1 MLVGCAY
8 QDNLKG
14 AVHCYS
20 KINGTWQEENS
31 IVDPD
36 YAWFWR
42 FGQFMEIDH
51 NHAIISAYNEQ
62 GKKHKIT
69 LWEYEPTS
77 GQWEYIHFFYTASDL
92 PTPPKMEIHSDVLII
107 NSDVYTY
114 QGDNWVKV
122 KEDLPFNDSYIDI
135 GYSTITMDGN
145 IMMATQQ
152 YIENSYA
159 HLYKMDNNQPVFMN
173 SLFSPGS
180 NSYAKAVSKR
190 NNYIIAG
197 NTGTNYDCVYSGS
210 QSNGSAIL
218 FRSNEYDYY
227 YRYRTFTPE
236 NGIEG
241 DLFGKKVEI
250 NKNHIIVYSEGRDD
264 DIYKK
269 DPSLYY
275 YNDYMYLC
283 DKTLYLNSK
292 KDLITNRSNDVPLN
306 ARIIEVAGSRDLS
319 LSSTDNVKMVG
330 QKITLKPGF
339 SVVDGG
345 TLLASGTYCLDCYE
359 QDDGNK
365 TFNLKAAPVQD
376 TIIYKNIVEI
386 DELFNVYPNPA
397 TGFVIIKAITPES
410 HILNVKVLTLQ
421 GIVFY
426 NMSFND
432 GIREYKIDV
441 SNFKPGHY
449 VLQIEGEKGVSSNK
463 LVKL

>member
-1 MLVGCAY
+1 
-8 QDNLKG
+8 
-14 AVHCYS
+14 
-20 KINGTWQEENS
+20 
-31 IVDPD
+31 
-36 YAWFWR
+36 
-42 FGQFMEIDH
+42 
-51 NHAIISAYNEQ
+51 
-62 GKKHKIT
+62 
-69 LWEYEPTS
+69 
-77 GQWEYIHFFYTASDL
+77 
-92 PTPPKMEIHSDVLII
+92 
-107 NSDVYTY
+107 
-114 QGDNWVKV
+114 
-122 KEDLPFNDSYIDI
+122 
-135 GYSTITMDGN
+135 
-145 IMMATQQ
+145 
-152 YIENSYA
+152 
-159 HLYKMDNNQPVFMN
+159 
-173 SLFSPGS
+173 
-180 NSYAKAVSKR
+180 
-190 NNYIIAG
+190 
-197 NTGTNYDCVYSGS
+197 
-210 QSNGSAIL
+210 
-218 FRSNEYDYY
+218 
-227 YRYRTFTPE
+227 
-236 NGIEG
+236 
-241 DLFGKKVEI
+241 
-250 NKNHIIVYSEGRDD
+250 
-264 DIYKK
+264 
-269 DPSLYY
+269 
-275 YNDYMYLC
+275 MYLC

-292 KDLITNRSNDVPLN
+292 KDLITNRINDVPLN